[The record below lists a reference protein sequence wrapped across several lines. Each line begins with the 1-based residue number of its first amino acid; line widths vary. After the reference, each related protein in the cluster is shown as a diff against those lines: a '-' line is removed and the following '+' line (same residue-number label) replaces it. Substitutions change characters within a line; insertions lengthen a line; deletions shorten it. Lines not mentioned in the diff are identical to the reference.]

1 MLAENSPKGIA
12 RITILQLGDNCH
24 EQDFSN
30 LACIV
35 LRCSHYLCRFPPEL
49 GRYRNNR
56 DDDTVDMWS
65 LFIFITEPM
74 VALGN
79 RCRIV
84 DSNNWNRSHT
94 KFRHDLGSSCG
105 LYWGVTRNVNSQ
117 RHFEQNGGI
126 KTSILIE
133 SDIYTR
139 GSRRESDACTMDGIR
154 YCYGSC

>member
-1 MLAENSPKGIA
+1 MLAESSPKGIA
-12 RITILQLGDNCH
+12 RISILQLGDNCH

-49 GRYRNNR
+49 GRYWNNR
-56 DDDTVDMWS
+56 DDDTGNMWIA
-65 LFIFITEPM
+65 FIFITEPM

-79 RCRIV
+79 RGWIV
-84 DSNNWNRSHT
+84 DSYNWNCSDT
-94 KFRHDLGSSCG
+94 KFRLDLGASRS
-105 LYWGVTRNVNSQ
+105 LSWGVTGNVDSQ

-139 GSRRESDACTMDGIR
+139 GSRK
-154 YCYGSC
+154 GSGRWHNG